1 MQTVFEMV
9 RRAATRTPEGIAV
22 VDSARGIEINY
33 RELLSQIERAA
44 AGFLSRGVKA
54 GDRVAVALGNSV
66 EACLVILAL
75 HRAGAVPAL
84 LNPRL
89 KPQEIAELIRFG
101 TMKGAVVSQSF
112 ADNTEIR
119 HVIGEPGLLVGV
131 GGAAACSDAFET
143 LLQTETAAPP
153 YQASPDEPAFIF
165 YTSGTTGLPK
175 GVVLQQHTAE
185 SRVLFMVTHGGFHY
199 GSHNRVI
206 GIMPLFHVIGF
217 FAVFTLAL
225 ALNGSY
231 YVVGEFNPAEA
242 LALIESRGITGLFG
256 TPTHLDALVAASKS
270 QPYDLSSLENL
281 AFAGATM
288 PDSVLRRVN
297 EHLPGRKVNIYG
309 TTEAMNSL
317 YAADP
322 KTGGLRPGFY
332 SEIRLARI
340 GGSIEDAVSPGEE
353 GELIVATNADATFCG
368 YLNQPEVTATKLQ
381 HGWYRTSDVAVIH
394 EDGEVEIR
402 GRVDDMIISGGENIH
417 PAEVERVL
425 KRHPKV
431 SEVVVLGLPD
441 ERWGQRVVACVVA
454 NDPTLSMH
462 ELDELCRES
471 ELADFKRPRS
481 YAFLEE
487 IPKNAMNKVL
497 RKPLAKRAQSIMT
510 SLGA

>member
-1 MQTVFEMV
+1 
-9 RRAATRTPEGIAV
+9 
-22 VDSARGIEINY
+22 
-33 RELLSQIERAA
+33 
-44 AGFLSRGVKA
+44 
-54 GDRVAVALGNSV
+54 
-66 EACLVILAL
+66 
-75 HRAGAVPAL
+75 
-84 LNPRL
+84 
-89 KPQEIAELIRFG
+89 
-101 TMKGAVVSQSF
+101 
-112 ADNTEIR
+112 
-119 HVIGEPGLLVGV
+119 
-131 GGAAACSDAFET
+131 
-143 LLQTETAAPP
+143 
-153 YQASPDEPAFIF
+153 
-165 YTSGTTGLPK
+165 
-175 GVVLQQHTAE
+175 
-185 SRVLFMVTHGGFHY
+185 
-199 GSHNRVI
+199 
-206 GIMPLFHVIGF
+206 
-217 FAVFTLAL
+217 
-225 ALNGSY
+225 
-231 YVVGEFNPAEA
+231 
-242 LALIESRGITGLFG
+242 
-256 TPTHLDALVAASKS
+256 
-270 QPYDLSSLENL
+270 
-281 AFAGATM
+281 M